1 VLRSYDLCARYGGDE
16 FVLVLPNCTR
26 EAAEARRIELQ
37 QRINRIQ
44 LDVRPEMLMTLGA
57 SAGVSVFPDD
67 GATHEVLIAEA
78 DRRMYQDK
86 AGRKKAGSPGSGRH
100 VAQPSHSGAKASSTL
115 PADAPLPTA

>member
-1 VLRSYDLCARYGGDE
+1 GDRALCEVAAALQSVLRSYDLCARYGGDE

-37 QRINRIQ
+37 QRINRVQ
-44 LDVRPEMLMTLGA
+44 LEIWPDTVVTLGA

-67 GATHEVLIAEA
+67 GATYEVLIAEA

-86 AGRKKAGSPGSGRH
+86 AGRKKDGSPGSG
-100 VAQPSHSGAKASSTL
+100 
-115 PADAPLPTA
+115 